1 MIEDFSTSGEV
12 IKNIFKGIECVL
24 TEGDSIRLP
33 TGFRALDDLTGGLY
47 PCGLTIIAGRPGIG
61 KTAFCMNIAASV
73 ALKEKMPVAIF
84 SQGMSNED
92 LMLIMLGQ
100 NAGLN
105 PRKIKDGRM
114 HESDWAKLT
123 VAAGRFSEAPIYI
136 DDSLNTVTEIR
147 KKAAGLNSRLKNG
160 LKLVVIDCLQL
171 MTLPDDSEEINNTL
185 NGLGTLGNVLK
196 VPVVATI
203 QSRETAENRENKR
216 PTIQDLPSSAAIER
230 YAEEIFFLHRDEV
243 YNQAEDNP
251 RKGIAEI
258 IFAKHRNGIAGTVE
272 LRFCK
277 EVQRFEDV
285 NQVSYKQGC
294 KEE

>member
-84 SQGMSNED
+84 SQGMSKED
-92 LMLIMLGQ
+92 LLIIMLGQ
-100 NAGLN
+100 NAGIN

-114 HESDWAKLT
+114 HESDWPKLT
-123 VAAGRFSEAPIYI
+123 AAAGCLAEAPIYI
-136 DDSLNTVTEIR
+136 DDGLISVSDIR
-147 KKAAGLNSRLKNG
+147 KKAAGLNDRLKKG
-160 LKLVVIDCLQL
+160 LKLIIVDL
-171 MTLPDDSEEINNTL
+171 MTQPDNSEGLSDIL
-185 NGLGTLGNVLK
+185 NGLATLGNVLK

-203 QSRETAENRENKR
+203 QSKETAKNRENKR
-216 PTIQDLPSSAAIER
+216 PALQDLPSYTAIDR

-243 YNQAEDNP
+243 HNQAEDDP
-251 RKGIAEI
+251 RKEIAEI
-258 IFAKHRNGIAGTVE
+258 TVIRHKKGISGTVE

-277 EVQRFEDV
+277 EAQRFEDV
-285 NQVSYKQGC
+285 G
-294 KEE
+294 